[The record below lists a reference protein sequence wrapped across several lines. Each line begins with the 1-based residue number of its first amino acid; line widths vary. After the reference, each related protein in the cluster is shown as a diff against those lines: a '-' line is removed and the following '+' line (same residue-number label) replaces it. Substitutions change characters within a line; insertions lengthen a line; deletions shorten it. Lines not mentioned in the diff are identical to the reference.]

1 MEIRQPRENYYF
13 IFYSELINT
22 YWVIPSLDLVKEA
35 NQVKSGNNKGKYRI
49 VFVNSTKAGYKP
61 RPKFRVYEKAFEL
74 LEFDVRKQSE
84 IK

>member
-35 NQVKSGNNKGKYRI
+35 NQVKSGNN
-49 VFVNSTKAGYKP
+49 
-61 RPKFRVYEKAFEL
+61 
-74 LEFDVRKQSE
+74 
-84 IK
+84 